1 MVEASII
8 IVYSEGWYLTLKVC
22 DAMDRRQEDS
32 TNLMTY
38 ARWSVPA
45 PGQEDKKTCCCKG
58 TCGEKVA
65 LDCQRDRFEVL
76 FEGERPD
83 VVCSDSF

>member
-22 DAMDRRQEDS
+22 DAMDRQQEDS
-32 TNLMTY
+32 TKLMTY

-45 PGQEDKKTCCCKG
+45 PGQEDKKTCCRKS
-58 TCGEKVA
+58 TCGKEVA
-65 LDCQRDRFEVL
+65 LNCQCDCF
-76 FEGERPD
+76 
-83 VVCSDSF
+83 